1 MSQKP
6 QANKP
11 AEVINL
17 FDQADPEEISV
28 ARRVRTDPV
37 AAAMS
42 GKAPIDLSG
51 RPKVV
56 FVAGLGATG
65 KTTWVRWAVG
75 EILARNAPA
84 RLAAIDPENRELR
97 DFYDDILEP
106 PTHDPAGIASWLKN
120 LLDVSLREKSSALI
134 DTGGGDAALGTLVSR
149 TENLTQVMVENGVH
163 PVAVY
168 PLSPRI
174 SDLAPLAALEEAGF
188 QPQATL
194 IILNE
199 GRADSTVPREHAFRT
214 VMRHSVYKA
223 AIDRGAYQVWMP
235 RLYVAKDVEDRR
247 LTFQQARDG
256 IVPEGRKAIPLGVLD
271 RSSVH
276 RWLQQMSV
284 AFAPVMSWLP

>member
-6 QANKP
+6 QVSKP
-11 AEVINL
+11 AEIINL
-17 FDQADPEEISV
+17 FDQDVSEEISV

-37 AAAMS
+37 ATTS
-42 GKAPIDLSG
+42 GKAPIDLTG
-51 RPKVV
+51 RPKVI

-84 RLAAIDPENRELR
+84 RLAAIDPENRELK

-106 PTHDPAGIASWLKN
+106 ATHDPAGIAAWLKS
-120 LLDVSLREKSSALI
+120 LLDISLREKSSALI

-149 TENLTQVMVENGVH
+149 TEGMAQMMVENGVH

-174 SDLAPLAALEEAGF
+174 SDLAPMAALESAGF

-199 GRADSTVPREHAFRT
+199 GRADPTTPREHSFRA
-214 VMRHSVYKA
+214 VMRHSVYRA
-223 AIDRGAYQVWMP
+223 AIDRGAYPVWMP

-256 IVPEGRKAIPLGVLD
+256 VTPEGRKVTPLGVFD

-276 RWLQQMSV
+276 RWLQQMSA

>member
-6 QANKP
+6 QPSKP
-11 AEVINL
+11 AEIINL
-17 FDQADPEEISV
+17 FEQDLPEEISV
-28 ARRVRTDPV
+28 ARRVRTNPV
-37 AAAMS
+37 TTTS
-42 GKAPIDLSG
+42 GKAPIDLTG
-51 RPKVV
+51 QPKVV
-56 FVAGLGATG
+56 FVSGLGASG

-84 RLAAIDPENRELR
+84 RLAAIDPENRELT
-97 DFYDDILEP
+97 DFYDGILEP

-120 LLDVSLREKSSALI
+120 LLDISLREKSSALI

-149 TENLTQVMVENGVH
+149 SENLTRVMIENGVH

-174 SDLAPLAALEEAGF
+174 ADLSVMAALEAAGF

-199 GRADSTVPREHAFRT
+199 GRADPTVPREHAFRNLI
-214 VMRHSVYKA
+214 RHSVYRA
-223 AIDRGAYQVWMP
+223 AIDRGAYPVWMP

-247 LTFQQARDG
+247 LTYQQARDG

-276 RWLQQMSV
+276 HWLREMSE